1 MRINVRV
8 VVCGI
13 SGRGGRLRGDPA
25 HPAGPPGRGRAPL
38 PEEEDAAAPALQ
50 QQEEHA
56 GEAQVTQW
64 RSGGRGAGGVEFWVL
79 FVFCFFSKSGL
90 ISGFQAARC
99 ACLDPSMSWKSL
111 FERERKKK
119 TSNLHL
125 KSRLIKTVWVFAPS
139 VMIDKANRAGHP
151 QSSQFDSD
159 VENLLKLICMN
170 NFLELFNKPCYS
182 FFFNYFFNPKMLR
195 S

>member
-25 HPAGPPGRGRAPL
+25 HPAGPAGRGRAPL

-64 RSGGRGAGGVEFWVL
+64 RSGGRGERVGAEFWVL
-79 FVFCFFSKSGL
+79 FLVWFGFKSGL
-90 ISGFQAARC
+90 ISGFRAARC
-99 ACLDPSMSWKSL
+99 ACLDPSMTWKTL
-111 FERERKKK
+111 FERERKKREK
-119 TSNLHL
+119 RKQAIYT
-125 KSRLIKTVWVFAPS
+125 
-139 VMIDKANRAGHP
+139 
-151 QSSQFDSD
+151 
-159 VENLLKLICMN
+159 
-170 NFLELFNKPCYS
+170 
-182 FFFNYFFNPKMLR
+182 
-195 S
+195 